1 MDDSWMKR
9 MTYEVYRP
17 VKKEYPT
24 RKSLSSGV
32 DHIWTSDLM
41 DMQLEAKENNG
52 MKYGLVVLDMFSR
65 YAWIVPIKDKTGDS
79 VLVAFKSIIETSR
92 RKPAKLWVDQG
103 TECWNSKFR
112 AYLKNDIE
120 MYTTYGQHGAAIA
133 ERFIRTIKN
142 VLWRFFTVNN
152 GRNWVDHINDIVSA
166 YNNKKHHT
174 LGMSPNE
181 AIRDENTAKL
191 RTINSQDRLVEKQQ
205 LPYKAGA
212 WVRISR
218 KKGAFEKGY
227 YGNWSQAVYRI
238 KEVLKTMPITYKLTD
253 HRGDELK
260 GSFYHSEILPTQVAD
275 HVLIEKVLKRRKEQ
289 VFVKY
294 MSYDNKYNEWRNV
307 EDTPLQPDKTKL

>member
-142 VLWRFFTVNN
+142 ILCEQRT
-152 GRNWVDHINDIVSA
+152 S
-166 YNNKKHHT
+166 T

-181 AIRDENTAKL
+181 AIRDVNAAKL
-191 RTINSQDRLVEKQQ
+191 RTINSHDRLVEKQQ
-205 LPYKAGA
+205 LPYKAGN
-212 WVRISR
+212 WVS
-218 KKGAFEKGY
+218 KKGCFRKRL
-227 YGNWSQAVYRI
+227 W
-238 KEVLKTMPITYKLTD
+238 
-253 HRGDELK
+253 ELVS
-260 GSFYHSEILPTQVAD
+260 GSVSNQ
-275 HVLIEKVLKRRKEQ
+275 R
-289 VFVKY
+289 
-294 MSYDNKYNEWRNV
+294 SV
-307 EDTPLQPDKTKL
+307 EDHADYIQTN